1 MNSPDS
7 SPKLPLWIFFLSDA
21 VLTATAGF
29 IAMNS
34 PRPLS
39 NGVVIA
45 VFSCV
50 FGGAL
55 IALVPLIARFERQKN
70 EVLDDRQRELEAMAR
85 TLQSSAEQISIATN
99 GFHEIVEIAQKNLRH
114 AEQLPHKL
122 QDKVAEL
129 QAQISAVS
137 DAEKEELEKE
147 LETLRASDSE
157 RLESIA
163 TKITKSTVEWAKLE
177 TATQQHLAAAQ
188 DALAKISFGTTSA
201 IGKAQA
207 AAEQALGQAR
217 TEAARIFSDAVVQAT
232 KSVEAARRA
241 ALEEIDARAAA
252 AIEAARLARKTEAA
266 PAVPAVPVPLPEPTP
281 EPSPA
286 PTTPAET
293 PVVATPSPSPEP
305 APALTAAAPEPIVS
319 IPAPAAEPSPA
330 EAPAPVSAPEEV
342 PATATAVAVETSPEV
357 APVPKPPR
365 KRAPRKVE
373 PEEPTLPIEESPAGE
388 TGTLEGFQ
396 PGVTERVLTSDG
408 ATRLLVTAYIGIGNR
423 LFIRGDGPGLS
434 WDKGVPLQFVSIG
447 KWRWETND
455 ATAPLQFK
463 LYKNDDIECSALGSQ
478 QLDPG
483 HQQEVTA
490 AF

>member
-39 NGVVIA
+39 TGVVLT
-45 VFSCV
+45 VFSCI

-70 EVLDDRQRELEAMAR
+70 KMLDERQRELEAMAR
-85 TLQSSAEQISIATN
+85 TLHQSAEQISIATN
-99 GFHEIVEIAQKNLRH
+99 GFHEIVELAQKNLRH

-122 QDKVAEL
+122 QEKVAEL

-137 DAEKEELEKE
+137 DAEREELEKE

-163 TKITKSTVEWAKLE
+163 TKITKSTAEWAKLE
-177 TATQQHLAAAQ
+177 AATQQHLTATQ
-188 DALAKISFGTTSA
+188 DAFAKLSLSTASA
-201 IGKAQA
+201 ISKAQA
-207 AAEQALGQAR
+207 AAEQALGHAR
-217 TEAARIFSDAVVQAT
+217 TETARIFADSVVEAT

-252 AIEAARLARKTEAA
+252 AIESTRRARKSEAA
-266 PAVPAVPVPLPEPTP
+266 SRPPEPEPEATPPAPVEAPVAITPPPAPTP
-281 EPSPA
+281 E
-286 PTTPAET
+286 
-293 PVVATPSPSPEP
+293 PEP
-305 APALTAAAPEPIVS
+305 APAPAAVEPAAVVEPPAPAVEAAAAPVETVP
-319 IPAPAAEPSPA
+319 PLPAATAEPA
-330 EAPAPVSAPEEV
+330 ATDAVTPEEPPP
-342 PATATAVAVETSPEV
+342 PAA
-357 APVPKPPR
+357 VPKPPR
-365 KRAPRKVE
+365 KRAPKKVE
-373 PEEPTLPIEESPAGE
+373 SEEPTLPIEDSAPAGE

-396 PGVTERVLTSDG
+396 PGLVERVLTSDG

-455 ATAPLQFK
+455 ATGPLQFK
-463 LYKNDDIECSALGSQ
+463 LYKNDEIECSALGNQ
-478 QLDPG
+478 RLDPG

>member
-1 MNSPDS
+1 MNYPDS
-7 SPKLPLWIFFLSDA
+7 SPKLPLWSFFLSDA

-39 NGVVIA
+39 TGVVLA
-45 VFSCV
+45 VFSLI

-70 EVLDDRQRELEAMAR
+70 EVLDERQRELEAMAR
-85 TLQSSAEQISIATN
+85 TLQASAEQISIATN
-99 GFHEIVEIAQKNLRH
+99 GFHEIVELAQKNLRH

-122 QDKVAEL
+122 QEKVAEL
-129 QAQISAVS
+129 QAQITATS

-163 TKITKSTVEWAKLE
+163 TKITKSTAEWAKLE
-177 TATQQHLAAAQ
+177 AATQQQLTAAQ
-188 DALAKISFGTTSA
+188 DALGKLSLGNASA

-207 AAEQALGQAR
+207 AAEQALAQAR
-217 TEAARIFSDAVVQAT
+217 TEAARIFAESVVQAT
-232 KSVEAARRA
+232 KTIEASRRA

-252 AIEAARLARKTEAA
+252 VIESTRRPRKSEPAPRPAEPVAETPAPAPVEAPASAPTPPPPPAEPEPAA
-266 PAVPAVPVPLPEPTP
+266 PA
-281 EPSPA
+281 
-286 PTTPAET
+286 
-293 PVVATPSPSPEP
+293 
-305 APALTAAAPEPIVS
+305 
-319 IPAPAAEPSPA
+319 AAEPVAVTSAPEA
-330 EAPAPVSAPEEV
+330 AVGAPVVEAPAPVAASTESPVAATVVAESPPAAP
-342 PATATAVAVETSPEV
+342 PA
-357 APVPKPPR
+357 PKPPR
-365 KRAPRKVE
+365 KRAPKKVE
-373 PEEPTLPIEESPAGE
+373 VEEPTLPIEESAPAAE

-396 PGVTERVLTSDG
+396 PGLVERVLTSDG

-434 WDKGVPLQFVSIG
+434 WEKGVPLQFVSIG
-447 KWRWETND
+447 KWRWDTND
-455 ATAPLQFK
+455 ATGPLQFK
-463 LYKNDDIECSALGSQ
+463 LYKNDEVECTALGQQ